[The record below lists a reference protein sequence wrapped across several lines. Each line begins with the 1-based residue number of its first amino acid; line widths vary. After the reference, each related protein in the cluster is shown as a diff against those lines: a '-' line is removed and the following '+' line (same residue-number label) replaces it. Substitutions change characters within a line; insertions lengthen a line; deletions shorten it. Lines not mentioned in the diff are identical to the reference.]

1 MTTIIQH
8 NSGSPSYC
16 NERENKKINKRNLD
30 CKRNKT
36 LTVGKMILYIGN
48 PKDTIRKLLELICEF
63 SKVAGYKINTEK
75 SLAFLY
81 TNNEKSGREIKESIH
96 LPLQQQKIK
105 YLGINLPKETKDLY
119 TENYKK
125 RMKEIKHD
133 KQMERDSRFLAWKN
147 QYCEND
153 YTTKC
158 DL

>member
-16 NERENKKINKRNLD
+16 NERENKKINKRNLY

-36 LTVGKMILYIGN
+36 LTVGNMILYIGN

-63 SKVAGYKINTEK
+63 SKVARYKIQRNHLHSYTLTMKNQEEK
-75 SLAFLY
+75 LRNQS
-81 TNNEKSGREIKESIH
+81 H

-119 TENYKK
+119 TENCKT